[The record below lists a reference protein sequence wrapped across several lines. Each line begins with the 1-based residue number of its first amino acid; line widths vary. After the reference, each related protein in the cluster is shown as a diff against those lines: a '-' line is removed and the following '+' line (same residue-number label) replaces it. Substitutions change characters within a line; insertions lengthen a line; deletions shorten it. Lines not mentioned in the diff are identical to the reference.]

1 MAVSL
6 GLLVGGITA
15 VFVAVML
22 LSGMRGRGRLIEC
35 PECGATFKRPAF
47 AQKNSGLGF
56 TFSDIGS
63 FACPKCRHRG
73 STSSF
78 SYVDKRF
85 GSGSNEGK
93 DEEKK
98 E

>member
-1 MAVSL
+1 MSMSI
-6 GLLVGGITA
+6 GLLVGGVTA
-15 VFVAVML
+15 AFVAVML
-22 LSGMRGRGRLIEC
+22 LSGMKGRGRLIQC
-35 PECGATFKRPAF
+35 PECGARFKRPAF

-56 TFSDIGS
+56 TFADIGS
-63 FACPKCRHRG
+63 FACPKCGHRS

-85 GSGSNEGK
+85 DIESNESR